1 MILRCTISYTT
12 PDGALFEAGQ
22 LYTVEPEEGLWLM
35 TVAEGQFALEDDAL
49 EGPPVDQAVGRP
61 PLGGTP
67 RGRTRAASDPAAGET
82 GGLSPAGRRR

>member
-35 TVAEGQFALEDDAL
+35 SVAEGQFALEEDEVETQDLASL
-49 EGPPVDQAVGRP
+49 QGPPADRAVGRP
-61 PLGGTP
+61 PVGGAP
-67 RGRTRAASDPAAGET
+67 RSRKR
-82 GGLSPAGRRR
+82 